1 MNKAVF
7 QGLVFD
13 IDDQPLEAVTIGNE
27 AFYVLDDN
35 GFMRHIPAV
44 EIDRQVWESITAQI
58 AGNEDLLSQQAAK
71 MMGQEDIFT
80 VAVIRNQLENKEKQ
94 FLDLAK
100 TGIPEDARA
109 YLGMMGFKAIVD
121 HHGEVLNI
129 QQPGVTGQDGDE

>member
-13 IDDQPLEAVTIGNE
+13 IDDQPLGTVTIGE
-27 AFYVLDDN
+27 ETFYVLDDD
-35 GFMRHIPAV
+35 GFMRHIPAA

-100 TGIPEDARA
+100 TGIPEDARE
-109 YLGMMGFKAIVD
+109 YLGMMGFKAVVD
-121 HHGEVLNI
+121 HHGEVLKL
-129 QQPGVTGQDGDE
+129 QQPGIASEDSEE

>member
-13 IDDQPLEAVTIGNE
+13 IDDQPLAAVTIGDE
-27 AFYVLDDN
+27 AFYVLDDD
-35 GFMRHIPAV
+35 GFMRHIPALD
-44 EIDRQVWESITAQI
+44 IDRQVWESITSQI

-100 TGIPEDARA
+100 TGIPEDARV

-129 QQPGVTGQDGDE
+129 LQPGATGPDGDD